1 MVVTVQ
7 QPTDPV
13 VVLVLMAL
21 VEQKMALEIRVVT
34 VPPILVL
41 QVMDLA
47 EAVVPVVLVLM
58 DPPAHKQQLLE
69 VLEHPIV
76 F

>member
-13 VVLVLMAL
+13 VVLLLMAV
-21 VEQKMALEIRVVT
+21 VEQKMALEILVVP
-34 VPPILVL
+34 VRPILVL

-47 EAVVPVVLVLM
+47 EVVVPVVLVLM
-58 DPPAHKQQLLE
+58 DLPAHKQQLPE
-69 VLEHPIV
+69 VTEHQIV

>member
-7 QPTDPV
+7 QPMDPV
-13 VVLVLMAL
+13 AVLPLRAV
-21 VEQKMALEIRVVT
+21 VEQKITLEILVVP
-34 VPPILVL
+34 VRPILAL

-47 EAVVPVVLVLM
+47 EVVVPVVLVLM
-58 DPPAHKQQLLE
+58 DLPAHKQQLPE
-69 VLEHPIV
+69 VTEHQIV

>member
-13 VVLVLMAL
+13 VVLLLRAV
-21 VEQKMALEIRVVT
+21 VEQKMALEILVVP
-34 VPPILVL
+34 VRPILAL

-47 EAVVPVVLVLM
+47 EVVVPVVLVLVE
-58 DPPAHKQQLLE
+58 QLVLPVQE
-69 VLEHPIV
+69 VPEHPIV